1 MNWTFIYELL
11 LGVGAIMLVA
21 SLFFQQWFV
30 LLLILGLLLCSFSLF
45 EIYNLRKER
54 SQNQPISKIQQTIP
68 SAFAKMSDI
77 KYQESSNPQ
86 PIAHKIPL
94 IVPQQDKQ
102 QKISFMKK
110 FFSLLSK
117 FLPRKEKPKEEINV
131 AGIKGQKQ
139 KPIEKQKKE
148 DIKVIKESSSKEQT
162 DNKIAML
169 HKFILDSI
177 RMGFNE
183 DKIREAAIQAHWPKD
198 LFNQTYLEIT
208 KKSKKKKLIYSSL
221 FFLGSLLYMVILY
234 VKGMFL
240 LPYWLKLLQF
250 ASPIFYIGLSLAML
264 AIVIIVSIQ
273 IKKTLKRKKIVYQA
287 EEEENVK
294 EIKSTLASYAGRYE
308 TDLDKLYAIL
318 KDRKTI
324 KVNEVASAFG
334 ISKQEAEEWGKIM
347 KEQDL
352 AEIYYPAVG
361 DMEIRWK
368 KSKNTQ

>member
-1 MNWTFIYELL
+1 
-11 LGVGAIMLVA
+11 ML
-21 SLFFQQWFV
+21 
-30 LLLILGLLLCSFSLF
+30 
-45 EIYNLRKER
+45 R
-54 SQNQPISKIQQTIP
+54 
-68 SAFAKMSDI
+68 
-77 KYQESSNPQ
+77 
-86 PIAHKIPL
+86 
-94 IVPQQDKQ
+94 
-102 QKISFMKK
+102 
-110 FFSLLSK
+110 
-117 FLPRKEKPKEEINV
+117 
-131 AGIKGQKQ
+131 
-139 KPIEKQKKE
+139 
-148 DIKVIKESSSKEQT
+148 
-162 DNKIAML
+162 
-169 HKFILDSI
+169 KFILDSI
-177 RMGFNE
+177 HMGFNE
-183 DKIREAAIQAHWPKD
+183 DKIREAAIQSHWPKD

-221 FFLGSLLYMVILY
+221 FFLGSLLYIVILY

-250 ASPIFYIGLSLAML
+250 ASPMFYIGLSLAML

-273 IKKTLKRKKIVYQA
+273 IKKTLKRKKIVYEA

-368 KSKNTQ
+368 KSKSTQ